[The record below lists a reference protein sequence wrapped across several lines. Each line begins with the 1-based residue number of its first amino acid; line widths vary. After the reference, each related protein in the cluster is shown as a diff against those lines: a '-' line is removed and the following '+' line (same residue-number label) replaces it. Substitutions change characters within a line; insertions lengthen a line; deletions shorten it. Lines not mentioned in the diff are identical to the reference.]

1 MLQGEPISYM
11 DQYAGQVEEFM
22 KQCFPNVRGRGRPVH
37 GNNSPRSPQLISQ
50 QKGPLNNRQLKNMRQ
65 RNFAVNRQVGLP
77 VTNNLGDMFAML
89 NQKQPNKD
97 QIE

>member
-1 MLQGEPISYM
+1 M

-37 GNNSPRSPQLISQ
+37 GHNSSRSPQLISQ
-50 QKGPLNNRQLKNMRQ
+50 QKAPLNNRQIKNMRQ
-65 RNFAVNRQVGLP
+65 RGFNINRQVGQMP
-77 VTNNLGDMFAML
+77 ATNNLGDMFAMF
-89 NQKQPNKD
+89 NQKQPSKD